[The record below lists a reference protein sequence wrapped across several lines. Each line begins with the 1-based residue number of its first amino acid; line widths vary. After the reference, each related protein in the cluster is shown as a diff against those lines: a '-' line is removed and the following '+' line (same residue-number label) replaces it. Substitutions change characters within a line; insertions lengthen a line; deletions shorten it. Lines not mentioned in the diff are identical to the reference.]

1 MATAFVTGGS
11 GFVGG
16 ALIRRLARD
25 GWTVRALARSDR
37 SAQAVQEAGAEPVRG
52 DLDDTDAMRDG
63 AAGADVFH
71 HAAAKVE
78 DFGDPADFERVTVQG
93 TKNALAAAREAGVRR
108 FVHVG
113 TEAALMAG
121 QPLVHADEHTA
132 LRPDSPGP
140 YPWSKAKAELAVRQ
154 ANGDGLEI
162 VVVRPRFVWGQGDT
176 TLLPQIVAMVKA
188 GKFAWIGGGNQLT
201 ATTHIDNTVEGLV
214 LGAERGRPGGVYF
227 VTDGEPV
234 VFREF
239 VSELIRTQGIEPPT
253 RTVPLGVARAAAAA
267 SEGAWKLLRRK
278 DRPPLT
284 RFTVWVSGL
293 ECTINDARAREELG
307 YREVKSREEGLAEL
321 RNRSDQAPDEPPQAA
336 EDA

>member
-25 GWTVRALARSDR
+25 GWTVRALARSDK
-37 SAQAVQEAGAEPVRG
+37 SAKTVVDAGATAVHG
-52 DLDDTDAMRDG
+52 DLDDTAAMRDG

-78 DFGDPADFERVTVQG
+78 DFGDPADFERITVQG

-121 QPLVHADEHTA
+121 QPLVNVDEKTP
-132 LRPDSPGP
+132 LRPDSPAP
-140 YPWSKAKAELAVRQ
+140 YPWSKAKAEQAVRD
-154 ANGDGLEI
+154 ANGNGLDT
-162 VVVRPRFVWGQGDT
+162 VVVRPRFVWGKGDT
-176 TLLPQIVAMVKA
+176 TLLPEVGGVVKG
-188 GKFAWIGGGNQLT
+188 GKFAWIGGGDQLT

-214 LGAERGRPGGVYF
+214 LAAERGKPGGVYF
-227 VTDGEPV
+227 VTDGAPV

-239 VSELIRTQGIEPPT
+239 LSDLIRTQGVEPPT
-253 RTVPLGVARAAAAA
+253 RKLPLPLARGAAAA
-267 SEGAWKLLRRK
+267 SE
-278 DRPPLT
+278 
-284 RFTVWVSGL
+284 
-293 ECTINDARAREELG
+293 
-307 YREVKSREEGLAEL
+307 
-321 RNRSDQAPDEPPQAA
+321 
-336 EDA
+336 

>member
-1 MATAFVTGGS
+1 VTGGS

-16 ALIRRLARD
+16 ALIQRLARD

-37 SAQAVQEAGAEPVRG
+37 SVAAVEAAGAEAVRG
-52 DLDDTDAMRDG
+52 DLDDTAAMQAG
-63 AAGADVFH
+63 AQGADVFH

-93 TKNALAAAREAGVRR
+93 TKNAMAAARGAGVPR

-121 QPLVHADEHTA
+121 QPLVNVDETTP
-132 LRPDSPGP
+132 LRPDSPAP
-140 YPWSKAKAELAVRQ
+140 YPWSKAKAEQAVRD
-154 ANGDGLEI
+154 ANGDGLET
-162 VVVRPRFVWGQGDT
+162 VVVRPRFVWGRGDT
-176 TLLPQIVAMVKA
+176 TLLPQIVAMTKA
-188 GKFAWIGGGNQLT
+188 GRFAWIGGGGQLT

-214 LGAERGRPGGVYF
+214 LAAERGKPGGVYF

-239 VSELIRTQGIEPPT
+239 VSDLIRTQGVEPPT
-253 RTVPLGVARAAAAA
+253 RKLPLGAAKAAAAA
-267 SEGAWKLLRRK
+267 LEGTWKLLRRK

-284 RFTVWVSGL
+284 RFTVWVSAL
-293 ECTINDARAREELG
+293 ECTIDDSRAREELG
-307 YREVKSREEGLAEL
+307 YREVKTRAEGLSEL
-321 RNRSDQAPDEPPQAA
+321 TALA
-336 EDA
+336 

>member
-1 MATAFVTGGS
+1 VPTAFVTGGS

-25 GWTVRALARSDR
+25 GWSVRALARSDA
-37 SAQAVQEAGAEPVRG
+37 SARAVDEAGAQSVRG
-52 DLDDTDAMRDG
+52 DLDDVDAMKRG
-63 AAGADVFH
+63 SEGADVFH

-93 TKNALAAAREAGVRR
+93 TKNALRAAREASVPR

-113 TEAALMAG
+113 TEAALMGG
-121 QPLVHADEHTA
+121 QPLVNVDETTP
-132 LRPDSPGP
+132 LRPDSPAP
-140 YPWSKAKAELAVRQ
+140 YPWSKAKAEQAVRD
-154 ANGDGLEI
+154 ANSDGLET
-162 VVVRPRFVWGQGDT
+162 VVVRPRFVWGKGDS
-176 TLLPQIVAMVKA
+176 TLLPEIVSMVEA

-239 VSELIRTQGIEPPT
+239 VSQLIRTQGVEPPT
-253 RTVPLGVARAAAAA
+253 RTLPLGVAKAAAAA

-284 RFTVWVSGL
+284 RFTVWVSAL
-293 ECTINDARAREELG
+293 ECTINDSRAREELG
-307 YREVKSREEGLAEL
+307 YREVKTRDEGLAEL
-321 RNRSDQAPDEPPQAA
+321 RSG
-336 EDA
+336 